1 MATRVP
7 ENSVVEDCWSK
18 HLEPASTDRKLP
30 VIANKRLDIS
40 FEGKESCG
48 SNDVSVSFEEV
59 VLPSQTP
66 INGYSQVKN
75 KFNATEN
82 VSRRK
87 TMPEYHRPVG
97 STKVSILD
105 LLFYDPCFNF
115 F

>member
-18 HLEPASTDRKLP
+18 YLEPVTTDRRLP
-30 VIANKRLDIS
+30 MIASKRLDIS

-48 SNDVSVSFEEV
+48 SNDVSVSFEEAV
-59 VLPSQTP
+59 FHSRTP
-66 INGYSQVKN
+66 IDGYGQVKN
-75 KFNATEN
+75 KFKAEKN

-97 STKVSILD
+97 STNVSILD
-105 LLFYDPCFNF
+105 LLF
-115 F
+115 